1 MGHETPRGPRHDL
14 PGAFRVSGS
23 GAFFQVRRSTSGRER
38 WTAGDGTLAVVLAA
52 ILATMLGGCRPAVRP
67 PPNVVLV
74 SIDTLRPDRLG
85 CYGGTTVETPAIDA
99 LSRAGVRFQN
109 AFTPVPLTLPAHWT
123 ILTGLEPWHHG
134 VVDNGMTLVRPP
146 APTLAERFAAAGYDT
161 AAFVSAFVLHR
172 TFGLDR
178 GFARYDDGPAA
189 DAALDQ
195 LLHATAPADE
205 RVGRALSWLRR
216 ERTRPF
222 FLWLHLFDPHAPY
235 APPEGFRAR
244 YAGRPYDGEVA
255 FVDSQ
260 VERLLAALDRSG
272 LAGQT
277 LVVLL
282 SDHGESLGEHGEETH
297 GILLY
302 DATLRVPLLFR
313 LPGGLPAGLV
323 RADQVT
329 LADVAPTVLA
339 LAGLPATPG
348 VDGRDL
354 FGRAAPS
361 PRKLGAISEA
371 PRRRFGWASLVAV
384 REEGWKLVAAPRPE
398 LFRIEDDPRE
408 LVDRWGSER
417 ERAADLARA
426 ARGIETTLSAR
437 LAARGAAEPGGEA
450 RARLAALG
458 YVSGPPSTAS
468 APPDP
473 KDVIRSVG
481 ELDRAYQLFAE
492 GRLDEAE
499 ARLRA
504 LLVRPD
510 LPSPTVLEGLGR
522 LARLRGD
529 EAGAETLYLRLL
541 AQDPEAPGPLAQ
553 LVLLAR
559 ERGDHV
565 AEVDRA
571 RTLVRLTPADGGA
584 SRLLAQALLAAGDSE
599 AAEAEFR
606 RGLGVAPRSGWLR
619 LALARMLIAT
629 GRGAEADREL
639 ERLTSDV
646 DLPDELV
653 AEARSLRSGPV
664 R

>member
-1 MGHETPRGPRHDL
+1 VSRSISTLERGAAARGPL
-14 PGAFRVSGS
+14 S
-23 GAFFQVRRSTSGRER
+23 
-38 WTAGDGTLAVVLAA
+38 VVLAA
-52 ILATMLGGCRPAVRP
+52 VLATLAGSCRPADRP

-74 SIDTLRPDRLG
+74 SVDTLRPDRLG
-85 CYGGTTVETPAIDA
+85 CYGGTAVETPAIDT
-99 LSRAGVRFQN
+99 LSKAGVRFQN

-123 ILTGLEPWHHG
+123 ILTGVEPWHHG
-134 VVDNGMTLVRPP
+134 VVDNGMTLSAPP
-146 APTLAERFAAAGYDT
+146 AATLAERFAAAGYDT

-205 RVGRALSWLRR
+205 RVDRALAWLRR

-235 APPEGFRAR
+235 APPPGFRAR

-255 FVDSQ
+255 FVDTQ
-260 VERLLAALDRSG
+260 IARLLAALDRSG
-272 LAGQT
+272 LSERT

-302 DATLRVPLLFR
+302 DATLRVPLILR
-313 LPGGLPAGLV
+313 MPGDLAAGEV
-323 RADQVT
+323 RPEAVT

-354 FGRAAPS
+354 FGPGGPPLR
-361 PRKLGAISEA
+361 RLGAVSEA
-371 PRRRFGWASLVAV
+371 PLRRFGWAPLIAI
-384 REEGWKLVAAPRPE
+384 REAGWKFIAAPRPE
-398 LFRIEDDPRE
+398 LYRTAEDPGELADRIAEEP
-408 LVDRWGSER
+408 ER
-417 ERAADLARA
+417 TVGLARA
-426 ARGIETTLSAR
+426 ARGIETALHTR
-437 LAARGAAEPGGEA
+437 LAARGAAEPESEV
-450 RARLAALG
+450 RARLSALG
-458 YVSGPPSTAS
+458 YVSGPGSTTAE
-468 APPDP
+468 APDP
-473 KDVIRSVG
+473 KDVIGSMG

-492 GRLDEAE
+492 GRLDEAQ

-504 LLVRPD
+504 LLVGTDP
-510 LPSPTVLEGLGR
+510 PSPTVLEGLGR

-529 EAGAETLYLRLL
+529 EAEAEALYLRLL

-559 ERGDHV
+559 ERGDHG
-565 AEVDRA
+565 AEVERA
-571 RTLVRLTPADGGA
+571 RRLVQMVPADGGA
-584 SRLLAQALLAAGDSE
+584 SRLLAEALLAAGDSSG
-599 AAEAEFR
+599 AEAEFR
-606 RGLGVAPRSGWLR
+606 RGLAVAPRSGWLR
-619 LALARMLIAT
+619 LAFARLLIAT
-629 GRGAEADREL
+629 RRGSEADREL
-639 ERLTSDV
+639 ESLASDE
-646 DLPDELV
+646 DLPGALA
-653 AEARSLRSGPV
+653 AEVRTLRNRPV